1 MNIIKKYIYVI
12 IPALLL
18 AVTALFLRLA
28 TTGHVTVSEE
38 SAPVVFVLLPAAP
51 LVSLIPELI
60 GLARAVRSFRQ
71 TQGEPYSVKRREIRY
86 ISLLAGAVMLTVLWL
101 CAMVYIAY
109 QAIASGGWL

>member
-12 IPALLL
+12 IPAVLL
-18 AVTALFLRLA
+18 AVTALFLKLA
-28 TTGHVTVSEE
+28 TAGYVTVSEE
-38 SAPVVFVLLPAAP
+38 SAPIVFVLLPAAA

-60 GLARAVRSFRQ
+60 GLAKAVRSFRQ
-71 TQGEPYSVKRREIRY
+71 TQCSVKRREIRY

-109 QAIASGGWL
+109 QAIVSGGWLKN

>member
-1 MNIIKKYIYVI
+1 MI

-18 AVTALFLRLA
+18 AASALFLRLA

-38 SAPVVFVLLPAAP
+38 SAPLVFVLLPAAAF
-51 LVSLIPELI
+51 VSLIPECI

-71 TQGEPYSVKRREIRY
+71 TQDEPYSIKRREIRY

-109 QAIASGGWL
+109 QAIVSGGWLKN

>member
-12 IPALLL
+12 IPAVLL
-18 AVTALFLRLA
+18 AASTLFLKLA
-28 TTGHVTVSEE
+28 TAGIVTVSAE
-38 SAPVVFVLLPAAP
+38 SAPLVFVLLPAAP

-60 GLARAVRSFRQ
+60 GLARAVSRYRQ

-109 QAIASGGWL
+109 QAIVSGGWL